1 MGVGK
6 TVIAVAIRVAIRV
19 VIRVVIRVA
28 IRVAIRVVIRVVI
41 AAWSV
46 QRCLRKLDFQAVA
59 GSCKQAVAS
68 KQLQASSCK
77 HELWTGVRWS

>member
-19 VIRVVIRVA
+19 A
-28 IRVAIRVVIRVVI
+28 I

-68 KQLQASSCK
+68 KQL
-77 HELWTGVRWS
+77 